1 MINGIGQQPTNP
13 PILSPSTLS
22 ILPHLCQS
30 MRIAAQ
36 APARHGVWMVEDA
49 VASDEFLA
57 WHGCGWRRTQPPV
70 TRSGMVRSVDSGG
83 CGHRRRARRG
93 AWRRRTRL
101 PATSSDV
108 GRGSEGR
115 GRRRRP
121 PTWGVDDGSRGRRRR
136 SPTWS
141 YPPVRNISNSR
152 AHALVLRVHFSTR
165 RRPMDYDP
173 AHSNF
178 RLSRPRERRNR
189 SKVRTH
195 QITHTGK

>member
-1 MINGIGQQPTNP
+1 MSYVNP
-13 PILSPSTLS
+13 LPSITYLVLKHCRYSLPLNFMSYVNPLPSITHLIHHLSNTKAFQYSLPLNS
-22 ILPHLCQS
+22 ISYVNPLPLITYLIHHQS
-30 MRIAAQ
+30 NTKAI
-36 APARHGVWMVEDA
+36 H
-49 VASDEFLA
+49 
-57 WHGCGWRRTQPPV
+57 
-70 TRSGMVRSVDSGG
+70 
-83 CGHRRRARRG
+83 
-93 AWRRRTRL
+93 
-101 PATSSDV
+101 
-108 GRGSEGR
+108 EGK
-115 GRRRRP
+115 P
-121 PTWGVDDGSRGRRRR
+121 LT
-136 SPTWS
+136 THT